1 MRNVSSECNDA
12 YPRRCALQVW
22 PPMSL
27 CLDIKKSSEERG
39 SDAFYTSCDVRLIH
53 GVACTA

>member
-22 PPMSL
+22 PPVSL
-27 CLDIKKSSEERG
+27 CLEI
-39 SDAFYTSCDVRLIH
+39 TSPLMVAMDGVKMRVCVFERLIYR
-53 GVACTA
+53 G